1 MSPEEKELRNSIR
14 KMIEENAKKLKE
26 SFDDEDEDNLGI
38 FSDYD
43 EEEAF
48 GGEAMKAAMADIK
61 SSEGEFEP
69 LGKSQFEK
77 NLDVDQLK
85 SDLNLAK
92 LNLPSEKEKLKPLK
106 KALDARFKQE
116 KMFGKGSMNESHKID
131 VSDPLIDKL
140 KENGFNPG
148 LMPWGS
154 VEIDIDTPHGKETI
168 SYHKAQITS
177 DSGTENLYTANLLW
191 DSPFEGGG
199 VEREMNV
206 FFGTLEDAIKFAKDK
221 KAAHDAEM
229 EKMPKTTFTPTEP
242 EKGPKVVG
250 KIDLTGMDTKRFEEG
265 TEEVNTIPEK
275 ILNYMY
281 YSFGAHFGDA
291 DEIEINAGDKY
302 GVGKQMV
309 RNVGAPSYNSDDK
322 TMDIPI
328 DFTYNEMDERST
340 IFKVPYFVWKKVK
353 EGTWKGKPQGRFTQS
368 IELNEGHV
376 NPDSKIDRPKDA
388 EGQPITL
395 KARVEHLK
403 SGTPG
408 RVVRFVIGD
417 DGKINVKVD
426 WIQNSLMGMKL
437 LPVVP
442 ATDIV
447 VRDSTRV
454 VREEEG
460 EGEAYPEQS
469 RYMFFGNLQQIKRQ
483 AEILLG
489 LDEEEINNI
498 LENGHDWA
506 QDHVATA
513 KESMDQVFDFLMNEL
528 KGENA
533 DWEDKVE
540 KEEELDEDSLAF
552 RHKAGQREKER
563 KNIPLG
569 KHSPHSQAA
578 INENYDYSK
587 EELSHHFNQEM
598 ENNPEWFVDDNGEIQ
613 VDTPDSISK
622 TYTYTINLD
631 ERGEFNADVRDESG
645 KTVFDIDGYDIFE
658 DGFMKHKHD
667 HEGLK
672 KHLISLGIINPDD
685 KLECAETGEVAE
697 NKEVKPEVEEIVFE
711 QLKSTKT
718 DYTYMHPS
726 SFTRNEINE
735 THKKLLNLV
744 KENYMSFDVDGGKNY
759 YWLTDK
765 GKKLDLES
773 FKKIMKEGKKTSEYK
788 DAGFLRGKDIEDNF
802 S

>member
-1 MSPEEKELRNSIR
+1 MSPEEKELRNHIR
-14 KMIEENAKKLKE
+14 KMLEQNKKALKE
-26 SFDDEDEDNLGI
+26 NFDDEDEDNLGI

-43 EEEAF
+43 EDEAF

-69 LGKSQFEK
+69 LGKSKFEK
-77 NLDVDQLK
+77 NLDIDQLK
-85 SDLNLAK
+85 QDLSIAK
-92 LNLPSEKEKLKPLK
+92 LNLPSEKEKLKPIK
-106 KALDARFKQE
+106 KQLDVRYNQE
-116 KMFGKGSMNESHKID
+116 KRFGKGSMNESHKID

-140 KENGFNPG
+140 KENGFNPE

-168 SYHKAQITS
+168 SYHKIQVKTPTYLINNKGEES
-177 DSGTENLYTANLLW
+177 MYTANLLW

-199 VEREMNV
+199 IEKEPNV
-206 FFGTLEDAIKFAKDK
+206 FFGTLEDAIKFALDRKNEAQK
-221 KAAHDAEM
+221 EMDAL
-229 EKMPKTTFTPTEP
+229 PKLSTTFKPEEP
-242 EKGPKVVG
+242 EVGPKIVG

-265 TEEVNTIPEK
+265 AEETNIIPEK

-281 YSFGAHFGDA
+281 FSFGSHFGDP

-302 GVGKQMV
+302 GVGKQMIK
-309 RNVGAPSYNSDDK
+309 NIGTPSYNSEDK

-328 DFTYNEMDERST
+328 EFTYNEMNDRST
-340 IFKVPYFVWKKVK
+340 IYKVPYFVWKKIK
-353 EGTWKGKPQGRFTQS
+353 DGTWKGKPQGRFTQS
-368 IELNEGHV
+368 IDLNEGNV
-376 NPDSKIDRPKDA
+376 NPDTKINRPKDA

-403 SGTPG
+403 SGIAG
-408 RVVRFVIGD
+408 RVERFVIGD

-426 WIQNSLMGMKL
+426 WIGDSLMSMKL
-437 LPVVP
+437 KSVVP
-442 ATDIV
+442 TTDIV

-454 VREEEG
+454 VREE

-483 AEILLG
+483 AEIMLNMNE
-489 LDEEEINNI
+489 DEINNI

-528 KGENA
+528 KDE
-533 DWEDKVE
+533 K

-552 RHKAGQREKER
+552 RHKAGQREKAR
-563 KNIPLG
+563 KDIPLG
-569 KHSPHSQAA
+569 KHAPHSQAA
-578 INENYDYSK
+578 LNENFDYSK
-587 EELSHHFNQEM
+587 EELSHHYNQEA
-598 ENNPEWFVDDNGEIQ
+598 ENNPQWFVDDNGEIQ

-631 ERGEFNADVRDESG
+631 ERGEFNADVRNEEG
-645 KTVFDIDGYDIFE
+645 NTVFEIDGYDIFE

-672 KHLISLGIINPDD
+672 KHLINLGIINPDD
-685 KLECAETGEVAE
+685 KLECTETGEIAEKE
-697 NKEVKPEVEEIVFE
+697 NKEPEIESVIFE
-711 QLKSTKT
+711 KLNSEKT

-726 SFTRNEINE
+726 SFTRNQINE

-759 YWLTDK
+759 YWLTEK
-765 GKKLDLES
+765 GKKLDLEN
-773 FKKIMKEGKKTSEYK
+773 FKKIMKEGKKSNEYK
-788 DAGFLRGKDIEDNF
+788 DAGFLRSKDIEDNF